1 MATLPEMEKM
11 IMEEKAMTGEEVLQE
26 ILNALNGNGMQQ
38 AANGIYELCAY
49 VDSMTK
55 KVEDM
60 TEEIAGLRDTIQKM
74 EDDKLG
80 NKMKKSLNEAA
91 DRLENHCVEIKRQLF
106 EVKEG
111 IKNKAGD
118 ILADFKMRGKEAL
131 NRVSEFVGL
140 KDKLIHIRNKVKE
153 GIADT
158 NRTIAKIDAFGN
170 GMREAG
176 QRAANSF
183 RTFAD
188 KEEVDY
194 SKKEQNFSKTEF
206 AKKPWQWQKKVYESM
221 VLHLDASIDKVE
233 YLSRDVELHRINQ
246 KDVEKEAE
254 PVAEEIN
261 HLLPIARVAES
272 SEYEYGADA
281 FEAAYPKM
289 KQEINVETGAN
300 TPAIPKT
307 GKAR

>member
-1 MATLPEMEKM
+1 
-11 IMEEKAMTGEEVLQE
+11 MEEKTMTGEEILQE
-26 ILNALNGNGMQQ
+26 ILGALNRNGMQQ

-55 KVEDM
+55 KVEGM
-60 TEEIAGLRDTIQKM
+60 TEEIAGLRDSIQKM

-91 DRLENHCVEIKRQLF
+91 NRLENRCGEIKRQLF

-111 IKNKAGD
+111 IKNKAGE
-118 ILADFKMRGKEAL
+118 IMADFKMRGRKAL

-140 KDKLIHIRNKVKE
+140 KDKLVGIREKVKD

-158 NRTIAKIDAFGN
+158 NRTIAKIDAFGK
-170 GMREAG
+170 GMREAT
-176 QRAANSF
+176 QQMANTF

-194 SKKEQNFSKTEF
+194 SQKEQRFSKTELL
-206 AKKPWQWQKKVYESM
+206 KKPWKWQKKVYESM

-233 YLSRDVELHRINQ
+233 NLARDVELHRINK
-246 KDVEKEAE
+246 KDVEKETE

-261 HLLPIARVAES
+261 HLLHVTAVAEP
-272 SEYEYGADA
+272 SEYQYGAEV
-281 FEAAYPKM
+281 FEAAYPAI
-289 KQEINVETGAN
+289 KQEKILEAKASVVL
-300 TPAIPKT
+300 KT
-307 GKAR
+307 EKSR